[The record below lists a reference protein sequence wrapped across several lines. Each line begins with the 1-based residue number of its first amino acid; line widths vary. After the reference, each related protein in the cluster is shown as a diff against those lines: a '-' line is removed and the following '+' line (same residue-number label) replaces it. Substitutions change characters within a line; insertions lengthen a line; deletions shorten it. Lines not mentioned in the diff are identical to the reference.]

1 VITYIYNKAEA
12 NDLYPVFFMGNSHLT
27 YFDNR
32 LKGDKTLA
40 KPISALKNK
49 NLNLRLVNNPEN
61 TYTFYDLTTE

>member
-1 VITYIYNKAEA
+1 
-12 NDLYPVFFMGNSHLT
+12 MGNSHLT